1 MMMMIVLYDVI
12 GARAERES
20 ALSCNK
26 L

>member
-1 MMMMIVLYDVI
+1 MMMIGLYDVI

-20 ALSCNK
+20 ALSCNN